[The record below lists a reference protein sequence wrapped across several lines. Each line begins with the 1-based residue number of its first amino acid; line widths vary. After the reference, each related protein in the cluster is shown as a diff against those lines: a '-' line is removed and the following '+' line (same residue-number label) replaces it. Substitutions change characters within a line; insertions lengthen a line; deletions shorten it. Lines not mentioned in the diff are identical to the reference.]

1 MSTNAYV
8 IKDSATMLRR
18 NFRHML
24 RYPTVSLLVIAVPVI
39 LLLLFVYVFG
49 GTLGAGL
56 DVSLDGRAAYVNYVT
71 PGIILIAIAG
81 AAQGT
86 AISAAMDMTEGII
99 ARFRTM
105 GIARA
110 SFLTGHVLGSTIQ
123 TMAGLTVVI
132 GVAILVGF
140 RPNATVV
147 EWIAA
152 AGVLVMITLAIT
164 WLSVALGL
172 YPKSVEAASNL
183 PMPLIL
189 LPFLSS
195 GFVPTESM
203 PAGIRWFAEFQP
215 FTPFIETVRGLL
227 MGTPIGS
234 SALLA
239 VAWCVGDRVRRL
251 PLGDEA
257 LRPTAPRAGLNRRS
271 PRPTH
276 ERSTRRRTL
285 WLTSSRREWS
295 WPEARHACHRGGSS

>member
-18 NFRHML
+18 NFRHVL
-24 RYPTVSLLVIAVPVI
+24 RYPSVSLLVIAVPVI

-49 GTLGAGL
+49 GTLGTGL
-56 DVSLDGRAAYVNYVT
+56 GVALDGRAAYVNYVT

-86 AISAAMDMTEGII
+86 AISAAMDMHEGII
-99 ARFRTM
+99 TRFRTM

-132 GVAILVGF
+132 GVALLVGF
-140 RPNATVV
+140 RSNATVI

-234 SALLA
+234 SALLT
-239 VAWCVGDRVRRL
+239 VAWCVGIAFVGFRWAMKLYDR
-251 PLGDEA
+251 PS
-257 LRPTAPRAGLNRRS
+257 RPAPG
-271 PRPTH
+271 
-276 ERSTRRRTL
+276 
-285 WLTSSRREWS
+285 
-295 WPEARHACHRGGSS
+295 